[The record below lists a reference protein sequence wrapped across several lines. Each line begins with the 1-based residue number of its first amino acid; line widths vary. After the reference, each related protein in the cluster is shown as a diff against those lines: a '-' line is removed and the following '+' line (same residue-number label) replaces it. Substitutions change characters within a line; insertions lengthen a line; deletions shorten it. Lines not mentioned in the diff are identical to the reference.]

1 MNSYVHQLR
10 QVSVAQEYR
19 ADLARKLSET
29 HSQADDEDCLEVNCL
44 VVRSTFPVSGD
55 QNCSSWNQFAYGTR
69 FIAEK
74 DGEILGLN
82 VLNNNLT
89 GQLVTYDGCN
99 QLPYAFLRSS
109 KMRYVMYP
117 KDHRSCVLRIVLL
130 CCVANFI
137 NAADRVI
144 MPIAIIP
151 ISDHYKW
158 DLHQHGWI
166 LSAFSIG
173 YMSSMIIGGS
183 AAKRYGGSTILLL
196 AVLLWSLSSFVTP
209 WFAYSSTALVVL
221 RFLLGIGEGIGL
233 PTIVHIFSLLVPVDE
248 RSRALGYLV
257 AFGSFGQILATL
269 VCPYLFWPLSFY
281 LFGGFGFIWLFFWL
295 LVFRDVRRCERME
308 EDFFTP
314 QTRLSKPAVHWYE
327 FLSRW
332 PLWAIYIAHFSM
344 NWSNYIIMQWLPT
357 YLTRFLGAGKG
368 GIMLTALPY
377 LSNSVASIAAGHI
390 ADHFIKRQWSVLAVR
405 RLMSCIGLIG
415 PGLLLFLF
423 SASTSISA
431 AISIISMSMILSAFN
446 SAGHLSNHVEVA
458 PNHAGITF
466 AISNTLASTAQ
477 WASLRPFIIDHLT
490 KQCGNEENLC
500 NLRKTRSL
508 LKVRCNRISLVDRPC
523 ILLNQSYILVNFQR
537 TKIG

>member
-1 MNSYVHQLR
+1 
-10 QVSVAQEYR
+10 
-19 ADLARKLSET
+19 
-29 HSQADDEDCLEVNCL
+29 
-44 VVRSTFPVSGD
+44 
-55 QNCSSWNQFAYGTR
+55 
-69 FIAEK
+69 
-74 DGEILGLN
+74 
-82 VLNNNLT
+82 
-89 GQLVTYDGCN
+89 
-99 QLPYAFLRSS
+99 
-109 KMRYVMYP
+109 MRYVMYP
-117 KDHRSCVLRIVLL
+117 KDQRSCVLRIVLL

-183 AAKRYGGSTILLL
+183 AAKLYGGSTILLL

-295 LVFRDVRRCERME
+295 LVFRDVRRCERLE

-466 AISNTLASTAQ
+466 AISNTLATIPGILCGPLTAELVV
-477 WASLRPFIIDHLT
+477 ASGGRWFPVFLLAG
-490 KQCGNEENLC
+490 CVNLVGAVIYGSQSS
-500 NLRKTRSL
+500 SL
-508 LKVRCNRISLVDRPC
+508 QVL
-523 ILLNQSYILVNFQR
+523 
-537 TKIG
+537 